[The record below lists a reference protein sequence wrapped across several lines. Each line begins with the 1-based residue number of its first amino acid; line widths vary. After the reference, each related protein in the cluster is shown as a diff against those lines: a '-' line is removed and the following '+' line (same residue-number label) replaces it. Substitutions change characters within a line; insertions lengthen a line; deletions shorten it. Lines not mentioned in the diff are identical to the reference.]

1 MIISAIYASP
11 RLAERCILWYN
22 LSLVNATHNLPWIML
37 GDFSELLSSEEKLGG
52 RLINAY
58 KARLF
63 QDCLN
68 ECGFMDMGFV
78 GPRFT

>member
-1 MIISAIYASP
+1 M
-11 RLAERCILWYN
+11 
-22 LSLVNATHNLPWIML
+22 VNATHNLSWIML
-37 GDFSELLSSEEKLGG
+37 GDINKLLSSEEKLGG

-58 KARLF
+58 KAKLF

>member
-1 MIISAIYASP
+1 MLLIICHGSC
-11 RLAERCILWYN
+11 L
-22 LSLVNATHNLPWIML
+22 
-37 GDFSELLSSEEKLGG
+37 DFSELLSSEEKLGG

-78 GPRFT
+78 GLRFT

>member
-1 MIISAIYASP
+1 
-11 RLAERCILWYN
+11 
-22 LSLVNATHNLPWIML
+22 ML
-37 GDFSELLSSEEKLGG
+37 GDINKLLSSEEKLGG

-58 KARLF
+58 KAKLF